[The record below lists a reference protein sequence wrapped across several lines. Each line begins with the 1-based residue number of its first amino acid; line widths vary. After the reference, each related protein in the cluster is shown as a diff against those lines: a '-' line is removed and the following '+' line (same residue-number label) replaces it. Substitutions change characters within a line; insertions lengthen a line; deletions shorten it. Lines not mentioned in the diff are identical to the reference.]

1 MAAAEHPPRR
11 FRLAAVL
18 QHEFRG
24 YGRAS
29 LQRDIIA
36 GLTVGTVALP
46 LALAFGVA
54 GGATAAAGMVTAIVG
69 GALIALLGGTSFQ
82 VSGPTGAMSAV
93 LIVLAQRY
101 GLSGIW
107 VAGMLAGVMLILLG
121 IFRLGRYIAF
131 IPSPVITGFTS
142 GIALIIALG
151 QIDNVLGV
159 APRPGE
165 AAIDR
170 LWHLLTEP
178 PPLDWHA
185 MVIAAIVIMTM
196 LILPRIRRDIPASL
210 IGIIAATAVTVAAG
224 WQVARIGTIPQT
236 IILDERLTFATI
248 PWAALRDVL
257 PAAVSI
263 AALGAIESLLC
274 GAVGSTM
281 TGAPMDSNQELIAQ
295 GVGNLVLPFVGGVPA
310 TAAIAR
316 TSVAIKSG
324 GATRITSIVHAALLF
339 VSVIAIG
346 PWISQ
351 IPLAAL
357 GGVLLV
363 TAWRMNEWESI
374 HFFINARLRHAMIG
388 FIVTMLAT
396 AALDLTQAILI
407 GLAISAVIYLRQSA
421 TSTRVS
427 SAPVKPQLL
436 QAQGMPI
443 DVVCPGIHVYYVTGP
458 IFFGSVTTLLE
469 AFEGAS
475 DYQSLVISMRGV
487 PLVDA
492 MGIQALRQI
501 VEEQH
506 ARGGDLCFSAVQ
518 PDVLEMFRRTGLFEL
533 VGAQKFFWSSAQAI
547 VDLHERRLVAGCP
560 RCAAHAD
567 GCTMLQMAREQLNR
581 G

>member
-324 GATRITSIVHAALLF
+324 GVTRITSIVHAALLF

-363 TAWRMNEWESI
+363 TAWRMNEWDSI
-374 HFFINARLRHAMIG
+374 MFFARRRIGHALAGML
-388 FIVTMLAT
+388 VTMLAT
-396 AALDLTQAILI
+396 VALDLTQAILI
-407 GLAISAVIYLRQSA
+407 GLAISAVMYVRQSA
-421 TSTRVS
+421 GSVDVRREGIDL
-427 SAPVKPQLL
+427 ARM
-436 QAQGMPI
+436 QAQGHQLEIAHP
-443 DVVCPGIHVYYVTGP
+443 DVHVYYLTGP
-458 IFFGSVTTLLE
+458 IFFGSVHAVLE
-469 AFEGAS
+469 AFTDA
-475 DYQSLVISMRGV
+475 DAYRVLVISMRGV
-487 PLVDA
+487 PMVDV
-492 MGIQALRQI
+492 MGAQALTQI
-501 VEEQH
+501 VERQQR
-506 ARGGDLCFSAVQ
+506 RGGLVFFSGVQ
-518 PDVLEMFRRTGLFEL
+518 PAVRQQFERTGLLALIGEDR
-533 VGAQKFFWSSAQAI
+533 VVWSADRAI
-547 VDLHERRLVAGCP
+547 MAVDALYRREAAADAP
-560 RCAAHAD
+560 R
-567 GCTMLQMAREQLNR
+567 
-581 G
+581 

>member
-210 IGIIAATAVTVAAG
+210 IGIIAATTVTVAAG

-363 TAWRMNEWESI
+363 TAWRMNEWDSI
-374 HFFINARLRHAMIG
+374 MFFARRRIGHALAGML
-388 FIVTMLAT
+388 VTMLAT
-396 AALDLTQAILI
+396 VALDLTQAILI
-407 GLAISAVIYLRQSA
+407 GLAISAVMYVRQSA
-421 TSTRVS
+421 GSVDVRREGIDL
-427 SAPVKPQLL
+427 ARM
-436 QAQGMPI
+436 QAQGHQLEIAHP
-443 DVVCPGIHVYYVTGP
+443 DVHVYYLTGP
-458 IFFGSVTTLLE
+458 IFFGSVHAVLE
-469 AFEGAS
+469 AFTDA
-475 DYQSLVISMRGV
+475 DAYRVLVISMRGV
-487 PLVDA
+487 PMVDV
-492 MGIQALRQI
+492 MGAQALTQI
-501 VEEQH
+501 VERQQR
-506 ARGGDLCFSAVQ
+506 RGGLVFFSGVQ
-518 PDVLEMFRRTGLFEL
+518 PAVRQQFERTGLLALIGEDR
-533 VGAQKFFWSSAQAI
+533 VVWSADRAI
-547 VDLHERRLVAGCP
+547 MAVDALYRREAAADAP
-560 RCAAHAD
+560 R
-567 GCTMLQMAREQLNR
+567 
-581 G
+581 

>member
-1 MAAAEHPPRR
+1 MAAAEHPSHRL
-11 FRLAAVL
+11 RLAAL
-18 QHEFRG
+18 LHHEFRG

-93 LIVLAQRY
+93 LIVLSQRY

-107 VAGMLAGVMLILLG
+107 VAGMLAGIVLILLG
-121 IFRLGRYIAF
+121 AFRLGRYIAF

-159 APRPGE
+159 APRGGE

-170 LWHLLTEP
+170 LWHLVTEP

-185 MVIAAIVIMTM
+185 MAVAAIVIMTM
-196 LILPRIRRDIPASL
+196 LVLPRLRRDIPASL
-210 IGIIAATAVTVAAG
+210 IGIIAATSVVAAAG
-224 WQVARIGTIPQT
+224 WQVARIGSIPQT
-236 IILDERLTFATI
+236 IMLDERLTLATI

-257 PAAVSI
+257 PAAISI

-274 GAVGSTM
+274 GTVGSTM

-295 GVGNLVLPFVGGVPA
+295 GIGNLVLPFVGGIPA

-339 VSVIAIG
+339 ISVIAIG

-374 HFFINARLRHAMIG
+374 MFFARRRIGHALAGML
-388 FIVTMLAT
+388 VTMLT
-396 AALDLTQAILI
+396 TVVLDLTQAILI
-407 GLAISAVIYLRQSA
+407 GLTISAVMYVRQSA
-421 TSTRVS
+421 GSIDVRRES
-427 SAPVKPQLL
+427 IDLARMR
-436 QAQGMPI
+436 AQGHQLEVAHP
-443 DVVCPGIHVYYVTGP
+443 DVHVYYLTGP
-458 IFFGSVTTLLE
+458 IFFGSVHTVLE
-469 AFEGAS
+469 AFADAGN
-475 DYQSLVISMRGV
+475 YRVLVISMRGV
-487 PLVDA
+487 PVVDV
-492 MGIQALRQI
+492 MGAQALLRI
-501 VEEQH
+501 VERQQH
-506 ARGGDLCFSAVQ
+506 RGGMVFFSGVQ
-518 PDVLEMFRRTGLFEL
+518 PAVRQVFERTGLIAL
-533 VGAQKFFWSSAQAI
+533 VGEDRVVWSADRAI
-547 VDLHERRLVAGCP
+547 MAVDALYRREAAGEP
-560 RCAAHAD
+560 SR
-567 GCTMLQMAREQLNR
+567 
-581 G
+581 

>member
-1 MAAAEHPPRR
+1 MVRAFRLTGEHTMAAAEHPSHRL
-11 FRLAAVL
+11 RLAAL
-18 QHEFRG
+18 LHHEFRG
-24 YGRAS
+24 YGRTS

-93 LIVLAQRY
+93 LIVLSQRY

-107 VAGMLAGVMLILLG
+107 VAGMLAGMALILLG
-121 IFRLGRYIAF
+121 AFRLGRYIAF

-142 GIALIIALG
+142 GIAVIIALG

-159 APRPGE
+159 APRGGE

-170 LWHLLTEP
+170 LWHLVTEP

-185 MVIAAIVIMTM
+185 TAVAAIVIVTM
-196 LILPRIRRDIPASL
+196 LVLPRLRRDIPASL
-210 IGIIAATAVTVAAG
+210 IGIIAATAVVAAAG
-224 WQVARIGTIPQT
+224 WQVARIGSIPQT
-236 IILDERLTFATI
+236 IMLDERLTLATI

-257 PAAVSI
+257 PAAISI

-274 GAVGSTM
+274 GTVGSTM

-295 GVGNLVLPFVGGVPA
+295 GIGNPVLPFVGGIPA

-324 GATRITSIVHAALLF
+324 GATRITSIVHAVLLF
-339 VSVIAIG
+339 ISVIAIG

-363 TAWRMNEWESI
+363 TTWRMNEWESI
-374 HFFINARLRHAMIG
+374 MFFARRRIGHALAGML
-388 FIVTMLAT
+388 VTMLAT
-396 AALDLTQAILI
+396 VVLDLTQAILI
-407 GLAISAVIYLRQSA
+407 GLAISAVMYVRQSA
-421 TSTRVS
+421 GSVDVRRES
-427 SAPVKPQLL
+427 IDLARMR
-436 QAQGMPI
+436 AQGHQLEVAHP
-443 DVVCPGIHVYYVTGP
+443 DVHVYYLTGP
-458 IFFGSVTTLLE
+458 IFFGSVHTVLE
-469 AFEGAS
+469 AFADAGNCRV
-475 DYQSLVISMRGV
+475 LVISMRGV
-487 PLVDA
+487 PMVDV
-492 MGIQALRQI
+492 MGAQALLRI
-501 VEEQH
+501 VERQQH
-506 ARGGDLCFSAVQ
+506 RGGMVFFSGVQ
-518 PDVLEMFRRTGLFEL
+518 PAVRQLFERTGLLALIGEDH
-533 VGAQKFFWSSAQAI
+533 VVWSADRAI
-547 VDLHERRLVAGCP
+547 MAVDALYRREAAGESS
-560 RCAAHAD
+560 R
-567 GCTMLQMAREQLNR
+567 
-581 G
+581 

>member
-1 MAAAEHPPRR
+1 MVRACRLTGEHTMAAAEHPSHR
-11 FRLAAVL
+11 FRLAAL
-18 QHEFRG
+18 LHHEFRG

-93 LIVLAQRY
+93 LIVLSQRY

-107 VAGMLAGVMLILLG
+107 VAGMLAGMVLILLG
-121 IFRLGRYIAF
+121 AFRLGRYIAF

-142 GIALIIALG
+142 GIAVIIALG

-159 APRPGE
+159 APRGGE
-165 AAIDR
+165 AAVDR
-170 LWHLLTEP
+170 LWHLVTEP

-185 MVIAAIVIMTM
+185 MAVAAIVIVTM
-196 LILPRIRRDIPASL
+196 LVLPRLRRDIPASL
-210 IGIIAATAVTVAAG
+210 IGIIAATAVVAAAG
-224 WQVARIGTIPQT
+224 WQVARIGSIPQT
-236 IILDERLTFATI
+236 IILDERLTLATI

-257 PAAVSI
+257 PAAISI

-274 GAVGSTM
+274 GTVGSTM

-295 GVGNLVLPFVGGVPA
+295 GIGNLVLPFVGGIPA

-339 VSVIAIG
+339 ISVIAIG

-374 HFFINARLRHAMIG
+374 MFFARRRIGHALAGML
-388 FIVTMLAT
+388 VTMLAT
-396 AALDLTQAILI
+396 VVLDLTQAILI
-407 GLAISAVIYLRQSA
+407 GLTISALMYVRQSA
-421 TSTRVS
+421 GSVDVRREGIDL
-427 SAPVKPQLL
+427 ARMR
-436 QAQGMPI
+436 AQGHQLEVAHP
-443 DVVCPGIHVYYVTGP
+443 DVHVYYLTGP
-458 IFFGSVTTLLE
+458 IFFGSVHTVLE
-469 AFEGAS
+469 AFADAGN
-475 DYQSLVISMRGV
+475 YRVLVISMRGV
-487 PLVDA
+487 PVVDV
-492 MGIQALRQI
+492 MGAQALTQI
-501 VEEQH
+501 VELQQR
-506 ARGGDLCFSAVQ
+506 RGGLVFFSGVQ
-518 PDVLEMFRRTGLFEL
+518 PAVRQLFERTGLLALIGEDR
-533 VGAQKFFWSSAQAI
+533 VVWSADRAI
-547 VDLHERRLVAGCP
+547 MAVDALYRREAAGEP
-560 RCAAHAD
+560 SR
-567 GCTMLQMAREQLNR
+567 
-581 G
+581 

>member
-1 MAAAEHPPRR
+1 MAAAEHPPHRL
-11 FRLAAVL
+11 RLAAL
-18 QHEFRG
+18 LRREFRG

-54 GGATAAAGMVTAIVG
+54 GGATAAAGMVTAIIG

-93 LIVLAQRY
+93 LIVLSQRY
-101 GLSGIW
+101 GLSGVW
-107 VAGMLAGVMLILLG
+107 VAGMLAGIILILLG
-121 IFRLGRYIAF
+121 AFRLGRYIAF

-159 APRPGE
+159 PPRDGE
-165 AAIDR
+165 AAVDR
-170 LWHLLTEP
+170 LWHLVTAP

-185 MVIAAIVIMTM
+185 MVVAAIVIVTM
-196 LILPRIRRDIPASL
+196 LVLPRFRRDIPASL
-210 IGIIAATAVTVAAG
+210 VGIIAATAVVAAAG
-224 WQVARIGTIPQT
+224 WQVARIGSIPQT
-236 IILDERLTFATI
+236 IILDERLTLATI

-281 TGAPMDSNQELIAQ
+281 TGAPMDSDQELIAQ
-295 GVGNLVLPFVGGVPA
+295 GVGNLVLPFVGGIPA

-324 GATRITSIVHAALLF
+324 GVTRVTSIVHAALLF

-374 HFFINARLRHAMIG
+374 MFFTRRRIGHALAGML
-388 FIVTMLAT
+388 VTMLAT
-396 AALDLTQAILI
+396 VVLDLTQAILI
-407 GLAISAVIYLRQSA
+407 GLAISAVMYVRQSA
-421 TSTRVS
+421 GSVDVRREGIDL
-427 SAPVKPQLL
+427 ARMR
-436 QAQGMPI
+436 AQGHQLEVAHP
-443 DVVCPGIHVYYVTGP
+443 DVHVYYLTGP
-458 IFFGSVTTLLE
+458 IFFGSVHTVLE
-469 AFEGAS
+469 AFADAGT
-475 DYQSLVISMRGV
+475 YRVLVISMRGV
-487 PLVDA
+487 PVVDV
-492 MGIQALRQI
+492 MGAQALLRI
-501 VEEQH
+501 VERQQR
-506 ARGGDLCFSAVQ
+506 RGGLVFLSGVQ
-518 PDVLEMFRRTGLFEL
+518 PAVRQLFERTGLIAL
-533 VGAQKFFWSSAQAI
+533 VGEDRVVWSADRAI
-547 VDLHERRLVAGCP
+547 MAVDALYRHETAPDAAG
-560 RCAAHAD
+560 
-567 GCTMLQMAREQLNR
+567 
-581 G
+581 

>member
-1 MAAAEHPPRR
+1 MAAAEHPPHRL
-11 FRLAAVL
+11 RLAAL
-18 QHEFRG
+18 LRREFRG

-54 GGATAAAGMVTAIVG
+54 GGATAAAGMVTAIIG

-93 LIVLAQRY
+93 LIVLSQRY
-101 GLSGIW
+101 GLSGVW
-107 VAGMLAGVMLILLG
+107 VAGMLAGIILILLG
-121 IFRLGRYIAF
+121 AFRLGRYIAF

-159 APRPGE
+159 PPRDGE
-165 AAIDR
+165 AAVDR
-170 LWHLLTEP
+170 LWHLVTAP

-185 MVIAAIVIMTM
+185 MVVAAIVIVTM
-196 LILPRIRRDIPASL
+196 LVLPRFRRDIPASL
-210 IGIIAATAVTVAAG
+210 VGIIAATAVVAAAG
-224 WQVARIGTIPQT
+224 WQVARIGSIPQT
-236 IILDERLTFATI
+236 IILDERLTLATI
-248 PWAALRDVL
+248 PWASLRDVL

-281 TGAPMDSNQELIAQ
+281 TGAPMDSDQELIAQ
-295 GVGNLVLPFVGGVPA
+295 GVGNLVLPFVGGIPA

-324 GATRITSIVHAALLF
+324 GVTRVTSIVHAALLF

-374 HFFINARLRHAMIG
+374 MFFARRRIGHALAGML
-388 FIVTMLAT
+388 VTMLAT
-396 AALDLTQAILI
+396 VVLDLTQAILI
-407 GLAISAVIYLRQSA
+407 GLAISAVMYVRQSA
-421 TSTRVS
+421 GSVDVRREGIDL
-427 SAPVKPQLL
+427 ARMR
-436 QAQGMPI
+436 AQGHQLEVAHP
-443 DVVCPGIHVYYVTGP
+443 DVHVYYLTGP
-458 IFFGSVTTLLE
+458 IFFGSVHTVLE
-469 AFEGAS
+469 AFADAGT
-475 DYQSLVISMRGV
+475 YRVLVISMRGV
-487 PLVDA
+487 PVVDV
-492 MGIQALRQI
+492 MGAQALLRI
-501 VEEQH
+501 VERQQR
-506 ARGGDLCFSAVQ
+506 RGGLVFLSGVQ
-518 PDVLEMFRRTGLFEL
+518 PAVRQLFERTGLIAL
-533 VGAQKFFWSSAQAI
+533 VGEDRVVWSADRAI
-547 VDLHERRLVAGCP
+547 MAVDALYRHETAPDAAG
-560 RCAAHAD
+560 
-567 GCTMLQMAREQLNR
+567 
-581 G
+581 

>member
-24 YGRAS
+24 YGRAG

-121 IFRLGRYIAF
+121 VFRLGRYIAF

-185 MVIAAIVIMTM
+185 MVVAAIVIMTM

-274 GAVGSTM
+274 GTVGSTM

-324 GATRITSIVHAALLF
+324 GVTRITSIVHAALLF

-363 TAWRMNEWESI
+363 TAWRMNEWDSI
-374 HFFINARLRHAMIG
+374 MFFARRRIGHALAGML
-388 FIVTMLAT
+388 VTMLAT
-396 AALDLTQAILI
+396 VALDLTQAILI
-407 GLAISAVIYLRQSA
+407 GLAISAVMYVRQSA
-421 TSTRVS
+421 GSVDVRREGIDL
-427 SAPVKPQLL
+427 ARM
-436 QAQGMPI
+436 QAQGHQLEIAHP
-443 DVVCPGIHVYYVTGP
+443 DVHVYYLTGP
-458 IFFGSVTTLLE
+458 IFFGSVHAVLE
-469 AFEGAS
+469 AFTDA
-475 DYQSLVISMRGV
+475 DAYRVLVISMRGV
-487 PLVDA
+487 PMVDV
-492 MGIQALRQI
+492 MGAQALTQI
-501 VEEQH
+501 VERQQR
-506 ARGGDLCFSAVQ
+506 RGGLVFFSGVQ
-518 PDVLEMFRRTGLFEL
+518 PAVRQQFERTGLLALIGEDR
-533 VGAQKFFWSSAQAI
+533 VVWSADRAI
-547 VDLHERRLVAGCP
+547 MAVDALYRREAAAGTP
-560 RCAAHAD
+560 R
-567 GCTMLQMAREQLNR
+567 
-581 G
+581 